1 MTVLLDSGAS
11 EDSEDGTGAEEL
23 AREDD
28 AVIGEFSVVLSVGT
42 PTLEL
47 LGASVGTY
55 IVVESTTVLLNS
67 GASDD
72 LEDGIGADELA
83 TDEDAVIGEF
93 SVVLSVTVPM
103 LELGA
108 YVGT

>member
-1 MTVLLDSGAS
+1 MVESTTVLLDSGAS
-11 EDSEDGTGAEEL
+11 DDSEDGT
-23 AREDD
+23 
-28 AVIGEFSVVLSVGT
+28 
-42 PTLEL
+42 
-47 LGASVGTY
+47 
-55 IVVESTTVLLNS
+55 
-67 GASDD
+67 
-72 LEDGIGADELA
+72 GADELA